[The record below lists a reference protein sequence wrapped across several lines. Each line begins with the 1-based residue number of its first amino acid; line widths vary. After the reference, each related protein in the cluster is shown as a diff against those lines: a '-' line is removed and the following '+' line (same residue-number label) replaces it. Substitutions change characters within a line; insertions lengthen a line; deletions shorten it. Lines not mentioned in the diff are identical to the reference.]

1 LKRELASCTKA
12 NADLKEGREAAEV
25 REDATEGKLRLERQA
40 HEGMVRK
47 PPCFPVGEG
56 AVLACRVVGILV
68 PGTFGIKEPVELFLV
83 EGGALLRSI
92 GDGDGDSVVGAT
104 LALVGLG

>member
-1 LKRELASCTKA
+1 MKHELASCTKA
-12 NADLKEGREAAEV
+12 NADLKEGREATEV

-56 AVLACRVVGILV
+56 AVLARRVVGILV
-68 PGTFGIKEPVELFLV
+68 PGTFGIKEPVKLLLI
-83 EGGALLRSI
+83 EGGALLGSV
-92 GDGDGDSVVGAT
+92 GDGDGVIGAT
-104 LALVGLG
+104 LALASLG